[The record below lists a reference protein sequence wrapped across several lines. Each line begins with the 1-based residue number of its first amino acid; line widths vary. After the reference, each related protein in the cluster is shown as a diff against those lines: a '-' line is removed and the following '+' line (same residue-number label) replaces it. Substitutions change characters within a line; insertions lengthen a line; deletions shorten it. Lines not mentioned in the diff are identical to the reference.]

1 MGRET
6 LMVNTTHYDMFDTEQ
21 RRLAALRSLDILD
34 TAPEEA
40 YDRIAKLAQDL
51 FDLPIALI
59 TLIDDKR
66 QWFKSRFGLSIHET
80 PRSWAFCNHAIRQ
93 SEPLVVPDAR
103 LDSRFSDNPLVVG
116 DPKIRFYA
124 GAPILTPDGLALGT
138 VCVLSTEPRAGFS
151 ADDARRLNSLAGIVA
166 SEMELRRHLA
176 RARRHV
182 MEKDTLIRE
191 VHHEVANGLQIVAY
205 VLELQANAAR
215 NAEARLALTDSVAR
229 VIAIGAVH
237 QQLRRAADPT
247 AASAR
252 SYLDQITDRL
262 WRAAAPLQASGSIV
276 TEVPADLMLDGGVL
290 GRLGMTVSVLVIH
303 AFRAGARQLTV
314 TVAVDAGWIVLT
326 VEHDGAVPPIHL
338 DRGAEDDMLLL
349 PRLLAGE
356 ENITLDP
363 ADQRRIV
370 ARFAA

>member
-1 MGRET
+1 MP
-6 LMVNTTHYDMFDTEQ
+6 HAAHDDIFDTEQ
-21 RRLAALRSLDILD
+21 RRLAALRSLDILN

-40 YDRIAKLAQDL
+40 YDRITKLAQDL

-66 QWFKSRFGLSIHET
+66 QWFKSAFGLSIHET
-80 PRSWAFCNHAIRQ
+80 PRSWAFCNHAIQQ

-103 LDSRFSDNPLVVG
+103 RDSRFSDNPLVVG
-116 DPKIRFYA
+116 DTNIRFYA
-124 GAPILTPDGLALGT
+124 GAPIRTPEGLALGT
-138 VCVLSTEPRAGFS
+138 VCVLSTEPHARFS
-151 ADDARRLNSLAGIVA
+151 ADDARRLTSLAGIVA

-182 MEKDTLIRE
+182 MEKDRLMRE
-191 VHHEVANGLQIVAY
+191 VHHEVANALQIVAD

-215 NAEARLALTDSVAR
+215 NAEAQLALTDSAAR

-237 QQLRRAADPT
+237 QQLRRATDPT

-252 SYLDQITDRL
+252 SYLADITGRL
-262 WRAAAPLQASGSIV
+262 WRAAAPLHASGSIV
-276 TEVPADLMLDGGVL
+276 TEVPADLMLDGGIL

-314 TVAVDAGWIVLT
+314 TLAVEAGWIVLT
-326 VEHDGAVPPIHL
+326 VQHNGDGTVPPIE
-338 DRGAEDDMLLL
+338 GGMLLL

-356 ENITLDP
+356 DNITVDAP
-363 ADQRRIV
+363 DHRRIV